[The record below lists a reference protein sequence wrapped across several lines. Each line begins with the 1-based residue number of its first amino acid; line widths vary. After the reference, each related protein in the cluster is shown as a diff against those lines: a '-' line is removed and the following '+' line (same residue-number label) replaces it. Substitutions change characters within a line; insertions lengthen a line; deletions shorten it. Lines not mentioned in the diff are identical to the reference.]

1 MKTEVIALP
10 CSQKILNEYKEAVDI
25 SSIVS
30 KTDVH
35 GIITYVNEKFC
46 EISGYLKHELIGK
59 PHSIV
64 RHPDMPSHI
73 FKEMWETIQNKE
85 PWTGKVKNKKKN
97 GEPYYV
103 NTVINPIVDCDGNI
117 MEYIGIRTDV
127 TELEVIK
134 QQLANDLNISNE
146 NFSEAYRTSL
156 SYQYAID
163 ESNILSRADTDGKI
177 TYVNQQ
183 FCELSGYTKEE
194 LIGHSHNIMRHP
206 DTQGRFYKELWE
218 SISSGKIWKGQFKN
232 LTKDG
237 KVFYVNSTIVP
248 IFNKYEEVVEYL
260 AVRHDVTDIVNVQK
274 EVEDTQKEIINKI
287 GEIAES
293 RSNETGL
300 HVKRVA
306 EYSKELALLAGMS
319 EEDAHLLYAASPMH
333 DIGKVGIPDSILL
346 KADILN
352 DDEWLIMKNHPVAG
366 YNILKNSD
374 RPILKAAAIVSHT
387 HHERWDGTGY
397 PNALSGE
404 DIHIFGRITAIA
416 DVFDALGSE
425 RVYKKAWALEE
436 IIEYFKEE
444 KAKHFDP
451 VLVEVFLQNIDRI
464 LFIRDQFEHE
474 S

>member
-1 MKTEVIALP
+1 MQTEAIAIT

-30 KTDVH
+30 KTDVQ
-35 GIITYVNEKFC
+35 GIITYVNDKFC
-46 EISGYLKHELIGK
+46 EISGYLKDELIGK
-59 PHSIV
+59 SHNIV
-64 RHPDMPSHI
+64 RHPDMPSHT
-73 FKEMWETIQNKE
+73 FKEMWETIQNKKS
-85 PWTGKVKNKKKN
+85 WTGKVKNKKKN
-97 GEPYYV
+97 GEAYYV

-117 MEYIGIRTDV
+117 IEYIGIRTDV
-127 TELEVIK
+127 TELEIIK
-134 QQLANDLNISNE
+134 QQLAKDLNISNE

-206 DTQGRFYKELWE
+206 NTQERFYKELWE
-218 SISSGKIWKGQFKN
+218 TITSGKTWKGQFKN
-232 LTKDG
+232 LAKDG
-237 KVFYVNSTIVP
+237 KIFYVNSTIVP
-248 IFNKYEEVVEYL
+248 IFNKNEEVVEYL
-260 AVRHDVTDIVNVQK
+260 AVRHDVTDIVNIKK

-287 GEIAES
+287 GEIAET
-293 RSNETGL
+293 RSKETGS
-300 HVKRVA
+300 HIRRVA
-306 EYSKELALLAGMS
+306 EYSKELALLAGLS
-319 EEDAHLLYAASPMH
+319 EEDVHLLYAASPMH

-346 KADILN
+346 KADLLN

-366 YNILKNSD
+366 YNILKNST

-404 DIHIFGRITAIA
+404 EIHIFGRITAIA

-425 RVYKKAWALEE
+425 RIYKKAWETEE
-436 IIEYFKEE
+436 IVEYFQAE

-451 VLVEVFLQNIDRI
+451 ILVEIFLQNIDRM
-464 LFIRDQFEHE
+464 LLIRDQFEYE
-474 S
+474 G